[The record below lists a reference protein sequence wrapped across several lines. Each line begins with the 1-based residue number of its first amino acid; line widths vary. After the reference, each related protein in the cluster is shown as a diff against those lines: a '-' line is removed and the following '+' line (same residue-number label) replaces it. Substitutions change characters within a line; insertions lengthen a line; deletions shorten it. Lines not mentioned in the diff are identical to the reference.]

1 MSEKLI
7 KEIKQKKPTLQE
19 LKIILKKNK
28 IISRDEIHELFI
40 KHDLLKYIKKDTQF
54 ITMKKKADKNVDKA
68 YKELSGNPFKNA
80 MKSLKEKL
88 KLQFSKKK
96 SIKRVKK
103 TRKNKKTKKYKNLFG
118 GNNIEFKFIHLNDY
132 TDEEKEHKL
141 KEIDGLLENTNTQ
154 TNDSSFFKKNVL
166 RFMEK
171 SHVLYMLYNEQ
182 IIGIITGHITDEN
195 YINISEVAIRAKY
208 LNKEYKD
215 IGISGRKLLTEYI
228 NKITSKYENISG
240 FELFNAGGVNSC
252 FLYTKVFKELGYKIE
267 PDNINCNLR
276 DSNYTVMRFSKI

>member
-7 KEIKQKKPTLQE
+7 KEIKQKKPTLKE

-28 IISRDEIHELFI
+28 ITSRDEIHELFL
-40 KHDLLKYIKKDTQF
+40 KHDLLKYIKKDKQF
-54 ITMKKKADKNVDKA
+54 ITMKKKADKNVDNA

-88 KLQFSKKK
+88 KLQYSKKK
-96 SIKRVKK
+96 SIKK
-103 TRKNKKTKKYKNLFG
+103 TKKNKKIKKLKNKKLFG

-132 TDEEKEHKL
+132 TDEEKEPKL
-141 KEIDGLLENTNTQ
+141 KEIDVLLENTNTQ
-154 TNDSSFFKKNVL
+154 NNDSSFFKKNVL

-182 IIGIITGHITDEN
+182 IIGIITGHLTDEN

-267 PDNINCNLR
+267 PDNINCNLPA
-276 DSNYTVMRFSKI
+276 SNYTVMTFSKI